1 MPWSDPKERPE
12 KEYQKQGMWLIILI
26 YIPNI
31 AEGRNPMNVSRTPL
45 MVSTFSLLFLLI
57 GSTVDG
63 KTVYKWIDNQGEIH
77 LSDYPPEQAK
87 AQRPVE
93 AIDFKDVERRVERF
107 KGPAIPLDDS
117 AALGSAL
124 WLPGAGGAGAV
135 EMEQF
140 LSGLFA
146 SPQTGLFQLMS
157 AQMMTLVVAFVLSFH
172 LLYGLSFY
180 LICRKLHV
188 PHSWLAWIPMLN
200 FVPMVRAAGLSLGWS
215 VPLLV
220 PLLSYIPGVV
230 TQPILV
236 TLIFAALVFDLML
249 FFVLW
254 VRICGNLWISRWWG
268 LLILL
273 PPLFL
278 ILLGYLAFKEE
289 PEERTVPRLR
299 PAVAT
304 LVLFLVLTT
313 SSYVGLNK
321 VLIPRMMNDM
331 EQQLSNM
338 DWSLPSSEEA
348 LQLLSNPQ
356 GSQH

>member
-1 MPWSDPKERPE
+1 MKF
-12 KEYQKQGMWLIILI
+12 
-26 YIPNI
+26 
-31 AEGRNPMNVSRTPL
+31 SRAL
-45 MVSTFSLLFLLI
+45 WMISTLSLFILLI
-57 GSTVDG
+57 GSPVDG
-63 KTVYKWIDNQGEIH
+63 KTIYKWTDNQGEIH
-77 LSDYPPEQAK
+77 LSDYPPEQAT
-87 AQRPVE
+87 AQTPAE
-93 AIDFKDVERRVERF
+93 AIDVKEVERRVERF

-117 AALGSAL
+117 AALGSAG
-124 WLPGAGGAGAV
+124 WVPGAGGAGAV

-140 LSGLFA
+140 LSGWFA

-172 LLYGLSFY
+172 LLYGLSLY

-215 VPLLV
+215 VPLLA
-220 PLLSYIPGVV
+220 PLLGYIPGVL
-230 TQPILV
+230 TNPILV
-236 TLIFAALVFDLML
+236 ILILAMLVFDLV
-249 FFVLW
+249 FFLVLW

-273 PPLFL
+273 PPLFVIL
-278 ILLGYLAFKEE
+278 IGYLAFKEE
-289 PEERTVPRLR
+289 PEERSVPRLR

-304 LVLFLVLTT
+304 LVLFVVLTT
-313 SSYVGLNK
+313 TSYVGLNK

-338 DWSLPSSEEA
+338 DWSLPSSEKA